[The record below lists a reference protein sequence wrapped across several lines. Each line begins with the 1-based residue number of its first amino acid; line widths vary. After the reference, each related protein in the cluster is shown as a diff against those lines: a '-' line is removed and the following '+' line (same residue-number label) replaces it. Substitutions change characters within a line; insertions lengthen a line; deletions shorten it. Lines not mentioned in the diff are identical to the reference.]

1 MSNFKFSAH
10 PILYFSLC
18 LTRQYL
24 LKTFKFIRS
33 QCVYTLYHLDGSH
46 LPLPSGTHTKT
57 VAVSSWSNRNS
68 ACVCYEVYLG
78 PGVRTG
84 DHADE
89 LLQGHVFWLVFLS
102 CWLDNWISCL
112 TPWDVGFCWVV
123 GQGFEALQVQSWVWT
138 SGEGLP
144 LVWDS
149 SGERWAPVGPCRPLP
164 VKWVSSL
171 RASVRKPQ
179 GTQAKGDSW
188 AVSGF
193 VVFIGVSGHPSM
205 RSRPVCV

>member
-1 MSNFKFSAH
+1 MFNFKFSAH

-18 LTRQYL
+18 LTQQYL

-57 VAVSSWSNRNS
+57 VAVSSWSDRNS

-112 TPWDVGFCWVV
+112 TPWDVGFCW
-123 GQGFEALQVQSWVWT
+123 GGGAGFRGPPGAVMGLNLWWRLAFGLRLIWGEMSSCRSLQTLTCQMSKFFE
-138 SGEGLP
+138 SF
-144 LVWDS
+144 S
-149 SGERWAPVGPCRPLP
+149 S
-164 VKWVSSL
+164 
-171 RASVRKPQ
+171 
-179 GTQAKGDSW
+179 
-188 AVSGF
+188 
-193 VVFIGVSGHPSM
+193 
-205 RSRPVCV
+205 